1 MVRQPNGLLTKAE
14 PDEELALEYDASSLE
29 SSAVEK
35 ECHYHTTGSY
45 ESVYWVDSGAYD
57 NFWALEI
64 LLCEALL
71 REDEMLNERISAGL
85 AQPVQPAQPVRP
97 VKMEDVGDQPGLNE
111 EHYEVGFDAET
122 GVSCMK
128 SGKHI
133 LQKLNNIS
141 VLVF

>member
-1 MVRQPNGLLTKAE
+1 MLPVLNQVHWKRNAITIQQ
-14 PDEELALEYDASSLE
+14 
-29 SSAVEK
+29 
-35 ECHYHTTGSY
+35 GSY
-45 ESVYWVDSGAYD
+45 QSVYGVDSGAYD